1 MRRAGRT
8 DASDLQVTVNELT
21 PVSEP
26 LGGVRAGCVFGGQ
39 LWIRGILKSVAFSA
53 LCARKLAELAKLD
66 VLSEVTVGQRL
77 TTNFVVSSGLAKL
90 SRFKLRNRGLQVR
103 VLPGVLNRRAIPR
116 FFWRRDGIDSA
127 PRRECPDHPPAGYEA
142 DSSGA
147 AGVIAAERADGLL
160 GPAALRA
167 DTLKR

>member
-103 VLPGVLNRRAIPR
+103 GLPTTAIVLVVELRPSRS
-116 FFWRRDGIDSA
+116 SA
-127 PRRECPDHPPAGYEA
+127 GGEPPASRQEA
-142 DSSGA
+142 D
-147 AGVIAAERADGLL
+147 
-160 GPAALRA
+160 P
-167 DTLKR
+167 